1 MFVRSGVSGVLHN
14 AGGEQVLFKTCVRC
28 CAMRKKNYL
37 SFFSLGWLKCKWLL
51 VCIKAV
57 KASPIPQ
64 IGVVPGSKNNNTTA
78 VNLEK

>member
-1 MFVRSGVSGVLHN
+1 
-14 AGGEQVLFKTCVRC
+14 
-28 CAMRKKNYL
+28 MRKKNYL